1 MQHRLLNVRC
11 LAQGMT
17 LIELVIVVTLVA
29 ILMSLAIPAYTHHSL
44 RVHRSEAIRL
54 LLQASICQ
62 EHVYASS
69 GNYDTSRCTP
79 NSDFNRYQLGYQSE
93 NTQSQSYTAT
103 ATPTGAQ
110 TEDAC
115 GSLSLDQSGLRN
127 ISAAGV
133 SVSKCWNG
141 R

>member
-1 MQHRLLNVRC
+1 MSLRC
-11 LAQGMT
+11 PVQGMT

-62 EHVYASS
+62 EHIYASS
-69 GNYDTSRCTP
+69 GNYDTNRCIP
-79 NSDFNRYQLGYQSE
+79 SSEFKRYQLGYQSE
-93 NTQSQSYTAT
+93 NTQSQSYTAV
-103 ATPTGAQ
+103 ATPIGAQ
-110 TEDAC
+110 SVDVC
-115 GSLSLDQSGLRN
+115 GSLLLDQSGLRA
-127 ISAAGV
+127 ISATGG
-133 SVSKCWNG
+133 SVSKCWSG